1 MEIDKIYNMDCLEG
15 MKQIPDG
22 SVDAIICDLPYG
34 TTACEWDSVIPIAPM
49 WNQYRRVLKPNG
61 AMVLFCSQPFTSVLI
76 SSNLE
81 DFSHTWIWE
90 KGSGANPFIATKMP
104 IKTFEEI
111 AVFYVQYSPNDWR
124 RDYFRKVS
132 EYIGKTKKAI
142 IDECGQA
149 LDHCFRFDSH
159 QFSIPTEDSYNL
171 LIRKYG
177 IDKMQGFLPFEDV
190 SIKRYDR
197 IYNPQKVIFGKPV
210 RKGAKCTHKEGGI
223 LGTAKQDNIS
233 INNEYFPSAII
244 NFQKEGD
251 TWHPTQKPVDLLRY
265 LVRTYSNEGDT
276 ILDNCMGS
284 GTTAVACIKEK
295 RHFIGFELNKDY
307 YDKACKRIDAEQRQ
321 LTLF

>member
-1 MEIDKIYNMDCLEG
+1 METDTIYNMDCLEG
-15 MKQIPDG
+15 MKHIPDG
-22 SVDAIICDLPYG
+22 SIDAIICDLPYG
-34 TTACEWDSVIPIAPM
+34 TTACAWDSIIPIAPM
-49 WNQYRRVLKPNG
+49 WEQYRRVLKPNG

-90 KGSGANPFIATKMP
+90 KSQGANPFLATKMP
-104 IKTFEEI
+104 LKNFEEI

-124 RDYFRKVS
+124 RDYFRNVS
-132 EYIGKTKKAI
+132 EFIGKTKKAI

-159 QFSIPTEDSYNL
+159 QFSIPTEESYNM
-171 LIRKYG
+171 LIQKYG
-177 IDKMQGFLPFEDV
+177 IDKMQGFLTFEEV
-190 SIKRYDR
+190 AVKRFER
-197 IYNPQKVIFGKPV
+197 IYNPQKVVFGKPI
-210 RKGAKCTHKEGGI
+210 RKGDKRVHKEGGV

-233 INNEYFPSAII
+233 INNVYYPTAII
-244 NFQKEGD
+244 NFPNEGN

-265 LVRTYSNEGDT
+265 LIRTYSNEGDT

-295 RHFIGFELNKDY
+295 RHYIGFELNKDY
-307 YDKACKRIDAEQRQ
+307 FDKACRRIDAEKRQ
-321 LTLF
+321 LSLF